1 MFRKTTLVWLLR
13 CLMFADVAQ
22 ATMRCGTSLI
32 SLGDTAA
39 VVRAKCE
46 APDHSED
53 QEPASRINGVPRL
66 NAVKVSFWVYG
77 PRNGAFQHLKFIED
91 KLVAVDTRRD

>member
-1 MFRKTTLVWLLR
+1 MFRNTTLVWLLP

-39 VVRAKCE
+39 VVRAKCG

-91 KLVAVDTRRD
+91 KLVAIDTRRD

>member
-1 MFRKTTLVWLLR
+1 MFRKTTLVWLLP

-39 VVRAKCE
+39 VVRAKCG
-46 APDHSED
+46 APDRSED

-77 PRNGAFQHLKFIED
+77 PCNGAFQHLKFIED